1 MTCSLGQGA
10 LPSRMPQLSAH
21 QRFPAHGQYST
32 PLAFPHSSPSS
43 RALNRAL
50 ACARAIDRHPDR
62 NLSGHS
68 SRSAD
73 QPEVSPASAAGGPP
87 SATSQRAPLSKRR
100 HFCRLVN
107 VARVLPQHLGVP
119 SAHVWWIGAS
129 RSAAPRALPPFAI
142 ARVGSAIAPAEHAR
156 RPCSEIHS
164 APYRS
169 Q

>member
-1 MTCSLGQGA
+1 MFPRARCSAFANASIERPSTVPGARTILNASRIPTLISIFQG
-10 LPSRMPQLSAH
+10 SK
-21 QRFPAHGQYST
+21 
-32 PLAFPHSSPSS
+32 SS
-43 RALNRAL
+43 L